1 MVTARYLPMYAK
13 YDIIHAQC
21 KKGKNM
27 HTFNETRGNLERER
41 VNSPRIF
48 VFLVPILF
56 LSFDTGAITIK
67 HKTSKAVAGYT
78 NSEVTNADGMSD
90 AEIIA
95 TLRSDI
101 ATIDNDIVNCEK
113 QRKAWIAATVVGG
126 VGAIGT
132 GAVAISQAGKL
143 SDKKSEYDSL
153 RSQVT
158 DATNAATSA
167 ERELKQLKE

>member
-1 MVTARYLPMYAK
+1 
-13 YDIIHAQC
+13 
-21 KKGKNM
+21 
-27 HTFNETRGNLERER
+27 
-41 VNSPRIF
+41 
-48 VFLVPILF
+48 
-56 LSFDTGAITIK
+56 
-67 HKTSKAVAGYT
+67 
-78 NSEVTNADGMSD
+78 MSD

-126 VGAIGT
+126 VGIIGT
-132 GAVAISQAGKL
+132 GAVAISQADKL